1 MIEVRDIRKSY
12 KTGSFEQKAL
22 DGVSL
27 CFRDNEFVAVL
38 GQSGSGK
45 TTLLNVLGG
54 LDHADEG
61 DLIINGISTKDY
73 KSRDWDTYRNHRI
86 GFIFQ
91 SYNLIPH
98 QSVLSNVELALTLAG
113 IPRAERRERAKAA
126 LEQVGIA
133 EHMHKR
139 PNQLS
144 GGQMQRVAIARALV
158 NDPEIVLAD
167 EPTGA
172 LDNETGLQVM
182 DLLEEIASDRL
193 VIMVTH
199 NPDLADRY
207 ATRVINL
214 SDGRVVGD
222 SAPVTPDEIAA
233 AGRVAPV
240 VIPADAMADEGPA
253 EETPP
258 DEILAVGE
266 APADGAPA
274 VMPAVPVA
282 PEGIPGS
289 HSRHAGKGGAP
300 TKKASMSFLTALAL
314 SFNNLMTKK
323 GRAIMTALAGSIG
336 IIGIAAIL
344 ALSNGVNNYI
354 ADTEE
359 NALTSYPLIVT
370 KSSFDMT
377 NMLTATMGYGVEDED
392 ADGAIDLSK
401 PIPESTIMGDMFK
414 QVKNNDLIT
423 FREFLESD
431 ESGVKPFVNTI
442 QYTYDVEPH
451 IYKTDTSKKIIQLNP
466 SKMGA
471 LFTNNLVGSSFTMGG
486 SFSAFTE
493 MLDDRS
499 IIEEQVEL
507 VAGKWPEKYDECL
520 LVLNG
525 AGEASD
531 YTLYSL
537 GVYDTTVMDKM
548 TEDLL
553 AGKEV
558 KVPDTENTL
567 TYEDALKLEFS
578 VVPAVELYQY
588 NSGQKIWSDIT
599 TDDAKLRK
607 RIDEGIRL
615 KVVGLVKPKSNTTML
630 TEGVA
635 YTSGLTRE
643 LMRRAGESD
652 VVKDQ
657 KDNPDVDVFS
667 GKTFEELKDEN
678 AAFDMDSLFTIDQ
691 GALANA
697 FKFDMSGLSGMSLD
711 PNALKIDGNGLSI
724 DPEKLMQSMD
734 PNALSSAFDSKAM
747 AKMLAGAPKFSVEDS
762 GLIDDTTE
770 LSPEQQQA
778 IASAAGQLN
787 TGFIAW
793 ATANGKIVPGVEP
806 DYSALYQEYL
816 QTAEAQGIMSQ
827 VAEQAGAEFE
837 KRINAAMSNYMQN
850 QFAPYISA
858 SMQQMMQQAAQSMA
872 TSMAQSLQMQLA
884 AATNA
889 MGSQLSDA
897 ISQQLSSQMKQIEDT
912 LAKSFSFDASAF
924 AGAFRLNMTQD
935 DLNALLTSYMNADDL
950 SYDGNMAKLGYA
962 EAESPHSISIYAKD
976 FEAKQSIIDIID
988 DYNDAKKKEGRE
1000 EESIQYS
1007 DIAGVLMSS
1016 VTDIVNTISLVLIAF
1031 VSISLVV
1038 SSIMIGIIT
1047 YISVLERKKE
1057 IGILRAMGASKRN
1070 IANVFNAETFI
1081 EGLSAGV
1088 LAIAVVLIASIPVN
1102 IIVERTHDVPNIMAL
1117 TPTNAIVLILIS
1129 VILTF
1134 IAGLIPSQAASRRDP
1149 VEALRSE

>member
-27 CFRDNEFVAVL
+27 VFRDNEFVAVL

-45 TTLLNVLGG
+45 TTLLNILGG

-113 IPRAERRERAKAA
+113 ISRTERHDRAMAA
-126 LEQVGIA
+126 LEKVGIV
-133 EHMHKR
+133 EHAHKR

-172 LDNETGLQVM
+172 LDNDTGLQVM

-214 SDGRVVGD
+214 SDGKVVGD
-222 SAPVTPDEIAA
+222 SAPVGDDGLAA
-233 AGRVAPV
+233 AAVAPASV
-240 VIPADAMADEGPA
+240 ADDEPVSAGEAAETAEVAEPGEDAAAFVPAAATAAATADAPA
-253 EETPP
+253 
-258 DEILAVGE
+258 AA
-266 APADGAPA
+266 APR
-274 VMPAVPVA
+274 
-282 PEGIPGS
+282 S
-289 HSRHAGKGGAP
+289 HSRHGGKDGSP
-300 TKKASMSFLTALAL
+300 TKNASMSFLTALAL

-323 GRAIMTALAGSIG
+323 GRTIMTALAGSIG

-359 NALTSYPLIVT
+359 SALTSYPLTVT

-377 NMLTATMGYGVEDED
+377 SMLTATMGYGVEDEE
-392 ADGAIDLSK
+392 AEGTIDTSK
-401 PIPESTIMGDMFK
+401 PIPESTIMGDIFK
-414 QVKNNDLIT
+414 QVKNNDLVT
-423 FREFLESD
+423 FREFLESE
-431 ESGVKPFVNTI
+431 ESGIQPLVNTI
-442 QYTYDVEPH
+442 QYAYNVEPR
-451 IYKTDTSKKIIQLNP
+451 IYKTDTSDKIIQLNP
-466 SKMGA
+466 SKMGS
-471 LFTNNLVGSSFTMGG
+471 LFTNGVVGSSFTLGG

-499 IIEEQVEL
+499 IIEEQMEL
-507 VAGKWPEKYDECL
+507 VAGKWPEEYDECL

-537 GVYDTTVMDKM
+537 GVYDTTVMDQM

-567 TYEDALKLEFS
+567 TYDDALKLEFS

-588 NSGQKIWSDIT
+588 NSGQKIWSDIESDKAKMRQVI
-599 TDDAKLRK
+599 DD
-607 RIDEGIRL
+607 GIRL
-615 KVVGLVKPKSNTTML
+615 KVVGLVKPKGNTAML

-643 LMRRAGESD
+643 LMKRAGESEI
-652 VVKDQ
+652 VKAQ
-657 KDNPDVDVFS
+657 KDSPDVDVFS
-667 GKTFEELKDEN
+667 GKTFEELKDEQMD
-678 AAFDMDSLFTIDQ
+678 FDMGSLFTIDQ

-697 FKFDMSGLSGMSLD
+697 FKFDMSGLSGMSMD
-711 PNALKIDGNGLSI
+711 PGALKIDGNGLSI
-724 DPEKLMQSMD
+724 DPKKLMQSMD
-734 PNALSSAFDSKAM
+734 SSAVSSAFDSNAM
-747 AKMLAGAPKFSVEDS
+747 AKMIAGAPKFDVESS
-762 GLIDDTTE
+762 GLIDTMTE
-770 LSPEQQQA
+770 LTPEQQTA
-778 IASAAGQLN
+778 IADAAAQLN

-793 ATANGKIVPGVEP
+793 VAASGQIVPGDDP
-806 DYSALYQEYL
+806 DYNALYQEYL
-816 QTAEAQGIMSQ
+816 QTPEAQTIMGQ
-827 VAEQAGAEFE
+827 VIEEAGGDFE
-837 KRINAAMSNYMQN
+837 NRINTAMSAYMTN
-850 QFAPYISA
+850 QFAPYISS
-858 SMQQMMQQAAQSMA
+858 SMQQMMSQAAQSMA
-872 TSMAQSLQMQLA
+872 TNMAQALQTQLA

-897 ISQQLSSQMKQIEDT
+897 ISSQLQSQMKSLEDT

-924 AGAFRLNMTQD
+924 AGAFQLNMTQE
-935 DLNALLTSYMNADDL
+935 DLNSLLTSYMNGDDL

-962 EAESPHSISIYAKD
+962 EQESPHSISIYAKD
-976 FEAKQSIIDIID
+976 FEAKQSVIDIID
-988 DYNDAKKKEGRE
+988 DYNDEKKKAGKE
-1000 EESIQYS
+1000 EEVIQYS
-1007 DIAGVLMSS
+1007 DIAGALMSS

-1081 EGLSAGV
+1081 EGLAAGI
-1088 LAIAVVLIASIPVN
+1088 LAIAVVLIASVPVN

-1117 TPTNAIVLILIS
+1117 TPANAIILILIS